1 MWYSSNKIAHRV
13 KTQARS
19 QNNRSRALKWGIVC
33 LYSSSSF
40 GDTTKYM
47 KIWVLQFFHFCKKV
61 AKSLCKITKLR
72 KLRKMTLFVFNHIF
86 KSIWAT
92 ETYNTSFESS
102 WPFVL
107 TSSLSF
113 DSRKN
118 HFWDVLQNTSRILYE
133 SPSSKTGDKKCS
145 KYYDL
150 VIWSFPSCFFLNT
163 SLPEK
168 QRKSSKKTQ
177 SFHIFEFSCNRSM

>member
-1 MWYSSNKIAHRV
+1 MCFISQMTTPSV
-13 KTQARS
+13 KAQARG

-72 KLRKMTLFVFNHIF
+72 KLRKMTLFIFNHIF
-86 KSIWAT
+86 KSSWAT

-113 DSRKN
+113 DSRTN
-118 HFWDVLQNTSRILYE
+118 HFWAILQNTSRIFYE
-133 SPSSKTGDKKCS
+133 SPSTYWSQHWNQPNTGLGLHIKCYKTR
-145 KYYDL
+145 
-150 VIWSFPSCFFLNT
+150 VIQDIL
-163 SLPEK
+163 
-168 QRKSSKKTQ
+168 
-177 SFHIFEFSCNRSM
+177 

>member
-1 MWYSSNKIAHRV
+1 MVHFARGWFIKNATGILWYSSNKIAHRV

-113 DSRKN
+113 DSRTN
-118 HFWDVLQNTSRILYE
+118 HFWAILQNTSRIFYE
-133 SPSSKTGDKKCS
+133 SPSRTHDNLFGSI
-145 KYYDL
+145 L
-150 VIWSFPSCFFLNT
+150 SCIIMVVC
-163 SLPEK
+163 
-168 QRKSSKKTQ
+168 Q
-177 SFHIFEFSCNRSM
+177 